1 MMTMMMMQR
10 LMCQQQQQTQ
20 QHPQQPQQ
28 PAGASPP
35 VEDPA
40 PRLFSFGQHHHLHH
54 HHHHQ
59 HHFVSAKQPADSPP
73 AEEASPAPSAAVA
86 RDDASAAAGAEERP
100 ASLPGDAPADDEE
113 EDAADDDD
121 CSEELN
127 VEDEP
132 AAAPVDLTARQLQL
146 PGAARLDSPCSS
158 SLPSPSP
165 QGPTPA
171 DDKLAP
177 HYRRPDSVSSI
188 GSLTNDV
195 AATPAG
201 AVAAAAHQRRL
212 AFSVE
217 NILDPNKFTGRTA
230 PAAANNNAPAA
241 GCCWRPH
248 VLVDSRSPDHVEC
261 GGGRRDRGTSQI
273 DGGDVSTVAAAVPSR
288 APLPLR
294 KQSVSA
300 ALRSP
305 ELAAPHGTSVRRPT
319 KAAPQ
324 ICAVH
329 WPHSSFP
336 GLPQRPARRCCTSAI
351 VART

>member
-10 LMCQQQQQTQ
+10 LMCQQQQQQTQ

-28 PAGASPP
+28 PAGASP
-35 VEDPA
+35 VEEPA

-73 AEEASPAPSAAVA
+73 AEGASPAPSAAVA

-100 ASLPGDAPADDEE
+100 ASLPGDVRDAPADEEEE
-113 EDAADDDD
+113 EDG
-121 CSEELN
+121 
-127 VEDEP
+127 DEP

-273 DGGDVSTVAAAVPSR
+273 DGGDVSTVVPSR

-324 ICAVH
+324 ICARTAAVH
-329 WPHSSFP
+329 RPASSFP